1 MNLLERRKEIPAG
14 REYNSIRRD
23 IRRQL
28 KVSVRKDR
36 EAWWTRKVQEME
48 SAHSAG
54 NARLLFRLIR
64 ETGPK
69 SSTVS
74 ETIRDK
80 NSTVIT
86 NRK

>member
-1 MNLLERRKEIPAG
+1 
-14 REYNSIRRD
+14 
-23 IRRQL
+23 
-28 KVSVRKDR
+28 
-36 EAWWTRKVQEME
+36 ME

-54 NARLLFRLIR
+54 NAELLFRLIR

-80 NSTVIT
+80 NGTVIMDESSL
-86 NRK
+86 